1 MPFLLTEGL
10 ELVRRNWGW
19 YLALGAVL
27 IVLGVVALSCPLT
40 MTLVSV
46 VVFGWL
52 LVFSGIAEGVMAFQM
67 RDWGGV
73 LLHLLG
79 GVLEVVV
86 GLLVLKAPLE
96 AAVFL
101 TLLFA
106 VYLLVGG
113 LFRLVFAL
121 THRFP
126 GSGLIAVSGAV
137 SALLGLMVA
146 LEWPSSAVWFIGLCV
161 GIDLV
166 FQGASWVSFALAARR
181 LPGPG
186 PAAPAA

>member
-1 MPFLLTEGL
+1 MPFVL
-10 ELVRRNWGW
+10 ECPDGIRRNWGW
-19 YLALGAVL
+19 YVALGALL
-27 IVLGVVALSCPLT
+27 IVLGVVALGFPLVT
-40 MTLVSV
+40 TLATV
-46 VVFGWL
+46 VIFGWL
-52 LVFSGIAEGVMAFQM
+52 LVFGGLAEAVTAFQM

-79 GVLEVVV
+79 GALEVVV
-86 GLLVLKAPLE
+86 GFLVLKAPVE
-96 AAVFL
+96 AAAFL

-113 LFRLVFAL
+113 VFRLVFGL

-126 GSGLIAVSGAV
+126 GSGLIALSGAV

-166 FQGASWVSFALAARR
+166 MQGASWVAFALAARR
-181 LPGPG
+181 LTPPAAG
-186 PAAPAA
+186 PAA